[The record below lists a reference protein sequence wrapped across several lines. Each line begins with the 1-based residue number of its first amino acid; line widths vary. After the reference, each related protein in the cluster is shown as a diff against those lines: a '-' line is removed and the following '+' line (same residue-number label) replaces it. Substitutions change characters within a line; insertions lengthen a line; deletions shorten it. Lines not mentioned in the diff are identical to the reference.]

1 MTYNGLMSRLNA
13 FGAVLMLSVALS
25 NTSCSS
31 SRRVLESTK
40 RETQTEGTVTVQQEK
55 QTQTE
60 QAQSREESAE
70 TFTVTEIEI
79 YDTGAAP
86 DPKTGARPLKAKI
99 RQRTDHIGA
108 SCEATTYNA
117 KEDTEIKEKQ
127 TYNGGELAEVVVK
140 AERPPSLWERIR
152 NGVMC
157 GVAII
162 ILAVTGW
169 IIYKLKKR

>member
-1 MTYNGLMSRLNA
+1 MTYNGLMSRLSA
-13 FGAVLMLSVALS
+13 FGAVLMLSAALS

-31 SRRVLESTK
+31 SRQVLESGK
-40 RETQTEGTVTVQQEK
+40 QETRTEETATRTEESQSSQEQEQT
-55 QTQTE
+55 
-60 QAQSREESAE
+60 REENTEAV
-70 TFTVTEIEI
+70 TVTEIEI

-86 DPKTGARPLKAKI
+86 DPKTGAHPLKAKI
-99 RQRTDHIGA
+99 RQRTDHSGV
-108 SCEATTYNA
+108 SREATTYNA
-117 KEDTEIKEKQ
+117 KVNTEIKEKQ

-140 AERPPSLWERIR
+140 AERSPSLWDRIK